1 MPVGMLQS
9 IQLHYTNY
17 HKPLQPS
24 AWLKKAGKDN
34 TMKQSVNAYDFER
47 AFALAG
53 RKDQF
58 SYDGKKALFE
68 YLEEYEDGTGEEIEL
83 DVIALCCDY
92 SEYESAVEWAKDYGH
107 ELSSH
112 MSREYGYDVDEDEQE
127 EAALEYLRDHTS
139 VIEFD
144 TSIIIQSF

>member
-1 MPVGMLQS
+1 
-9 IQLHYTNY
+9 
-17 HKPLQPS
+17 
-24 AWLKKAGKDN
+24 
-34 TMKQSVNAYDFER
+34 MKQSVNSYDFER
-47 AFALAG
+47 AFVLAG

-58 SYDGKKALFE
+58 SYDGLRALFD

-92 SEYESAVEWAKDYGH
+92 CEYDSALECAKDYPFDID
-107 ELSSH
+107 EDL
-112 MSREYGYDVDEDEQE
+112 DEDEQE

>member
-1 MPVGMLQS
+1 
-9 IQLHYTNY
+9 
-17 HKPLQPS
+17 
-24 AWLKKAGKDN
+24 
-34 TMKQSVNAYDFER
+34 MKQSVNSYDFER
-47 AFALAG
+47 AFVTAG

-58 SYDGKKALFE
+58 SYDGLKALFE

-112 MSREYGYDVDEDEQE
+112 ISREYGYDVDEDEE
-127 EAALEYLRDHTS
+127 ETDALEYLRDHTS

-144 TSIIIQSF
+144 TGIIIQSF